1 MRLKSTLAL
10 FFCFFAEITFS
21 QSITIVPT
29 NIASPAKGTVDFN
42 DATNQLQYWNGTVW
56 IPITNAASGT
66 GWALNGININN
77 NNTGNVGIGT
87 STPLSPLHIKGNNE
101 AFRIEGTSPFV
112 AFYNNAGV
120 QKTFVQNSGDDAYLG
135 TSTGNSNGKL
145 YFYLNT
151 SVKMTIL
158 PSGNVGIGTSTPLS
172 LLHIK
177 GNNEAF
183 RIEGTSPFMAFYN
196 NAGVQK
202 VLVQNSGDDAY
213 LGTSTGNSNGKLY
226 FYLNNSE
233 KMTILPSG
241 NVGINSNNP
250 TNKLQIGSVG
260 ATGFSTNDFAVGNG
274 TNAMAIFQTNAA
286 TLIGASTDI
295 VLKPRNNGTGYLG
308 INIDNPTNKLQIG
321 SMGATGFAGND
332 FALGNGTEAFGI
344 YQTNTE
350 TQLGASK
357 NIIFKPSNGNGRVGI
372 NTTTPRAP
380 LDIATTSN
388 PTALSSYYS
397 YLYGNSWTGG
407 IAQINTP
414 PQTTGQASIVTTGGI
429 YSTYFAAYSDSR
441 IKNIKGISN
450 SAKDLETIK
459 ALEIT
464 DYTMKDKIQQGNKV
478 YKKVIAQQVEKFYP
492 QAVNKFTDV
501 VPDIYTLAEKI
512 IFDEECKTLTVSLL
526 NSYDIKIG
534 EKIEFIHEKEGKIK
548 AEVVA
553 VSGNSFMVKDW
564 KYATNKVFVYGRE
577 VDDFRTVDYEA
588 ISMLGIS
595 AIQELAKKNE
605 ELASEIKKLKAN
617 NQQLNTRL
625 ETIENLILKP
635 QNGN

>member
-1 MRLKSTLAL
+1 MRLKSTLFL
-10 FFCFFAEITFS
+10 FLCFCAEITFS

-42 DATNQLQYWNGTVW
+42 DNTNQLQYWNGTVW

-66 GWALNGININN
+66 GWALNGVNINN

-101 AFRIEGTSPFV
+101 AFRIEGTSPFM
-112 AFYNNAGV
+112 AFYSNTGV

-135 TSTGNSNGKL
+135 TSTGNSNGKI
-145 YFYLNT
+145 YFYL
-151 SVKMTIL
+151 K
-158 PSGNVGIGTSTPLS
+158 
-172 LLHIK
+172 
-177 GNNEAF
+177 
-183 RIEGTSPFMAFYN
+183 
-196 NAGVQK
+196 
-202 VLVQNSGDDAY
+202 D
-213 LGTSTGNSNGKLY
+213 
-226 FYLNNSE
+226 SE

-260 ATGFSTNDFAVGNG
+260 STGFSTNDFAVGNG

-286 TLIGASTDI
+286 TLLGSSTDI

-350 TQLGASK
+350 TQLAASK
-357 NIIFKPSNGNGRVGI
+357 NIILKPSNGNGRVGI

-380 LDIATTSN
+380 LDVATTSTA
-388 PTALSSYYS
+388 TALSSYYS
-397 YLYGNSWTGG
+397 YLYGNSWTYG

-414 PQTTGQASIVTTGGI
+414 PQTIGQASIVTTGGI
-429 YSTYFAAYSDSR
+429 YSTYFAAFSDSR
-441 IKNIKGISN
+441 IKNIISVSN
-450 SAKDLETIK
+450 SAKDLETVK

-464 DYTMKDKIQQGNKV
+464 DYTMKDKVQQGNKI

-501 VPDIYTLAEKI
+501 VPDIYTLAEKTV
-512 IFDEECKTLTVSLL
+512 FDEECKILTVSLS
-526 NSYDIKIG
+526 NSYQIKIG

-553 VSGNSFMVKDW
+553 VSGNSFTVKDW
-564 KYATNKVFVYGRE
+564 EYATNKIFVYGRE

-625 ETIENLILKP
+625 ETIENLMFKS
-635 QNGN
+635 QNGK